1 MNHKRVYTI
10 IGIILIFIIW
20 LLISLIIDEQKLI
33 FPGPIETIAYLKFLL
48 VKKST
53 YTSILITIMKTLIGF
68 LISLFFA
75 LILGIIS
82 GLNKIIKKHQS
93 KNNLTINT
101 TDKIKLVLNPII
113 TVFKAVPTASVLFL
127 FLVIAG
133 VKNAP
138 IFVVILISLPV
149 LYDSVVGGMENI
161 PKELKDVTRLESGK
175 KLSTILKI
183 YIPLAANYIIVG
195 ITSAFGLAY
204 KVEIMSEILTGDT
217 TLGNGIGVA
226 IHNVQIN
233 EVNMTPIFAW
243 TLIAIILLLIINFL
257 ANLIKTKMK
266 KNIL

>member
-1 MNHKRVYTI
+1 
-10 IGIILIFIIW
+10 
-20 LLISLIIDEQKLI
+20 
-33 FPGPIETIAYLKFLL
+33 
-48 VKKST
+48 
-53 YTSILITIMKTLIGF
+53 MKTLIGF

-82 GLNKIIKKHQS
+82 GLNK
-93 KNNLTINT
+93 
-101 TDKIKLVLNPII
+101 KIKLVLNPII

>member
-75 LILGIIS
+75 LILGLIS
-82 GLNKIIKKHQS
+82 GLNK
-93 KNNLTINT
+93 
-101 TDKIKLVLNPII
+101 KIKLVLNPII